1 MFQYFYYDLTMKLKL
16 FIRLYSSSILIFTYF
31 IVLYQNIFSFL
42 MAMILYYLILKE
54 YNRIGFLNNKLFF
67 YISLNL
73 ALLIMTYGLTSLIL
87 YLEISLF
94 MMGLFLHI
102 PHRAKIRKILNKIK
116 VNLEVHIYHNR
127 IDFLDTNIYYGFDID
142 EIELMW
148 LSHQI
153 LLRSKCLNKE
163 EIVYINNESI
173 ENHFFV
179 KIS

>member
-1 MFQYFYYDLTMKLKL
+1 MKLKL
-16 FIRLYSSSILIFTYF
+16 FIRLYSSAILIFTYF
-31 IVLYQNIFSFL
+31 IVLYPNVYLIL
-42 MAMILYYLILKE
+42 VAIILYHLILKE

-73 ALLIMTYGLTSLIL
+73 ALLIIVYGFASLIL
-87 YLEISLF
+87 YLEINLF
-94 MMGLFLHI
+94 MIGLFLHI
-102 PHRAKIRKILNKIK
+102 PHRAKVRKILNNIR
-116 VNLEVHIYHNR
+116 LSSEVHIYHNR
-127 IDFLDTNIYYGFDID
+127 IDFLDTSINYGFDID

-153 LLRSKCLNKE
+153 LLRSKYLSKE
-163 EIVYINNESI
+163 EIIYINNSSI

>member
-1 MFQYFYYDLTMKLKL
+1 MKLKL
-16 FIRLYSSSILIFTYF
+16 FIRLYSSAILIFTYF
-31 IVLYQNIFSFL
+31 IVLYPNVYLIL
-42 MAMILYYLILKE
+42 VAIILYHLILKE
-54 YNRIGFLNNKLFF
+54 YNRIGFLNNKLIL

-73 ALLIMTYGLTSLIL
+73 ALLIIAYGFTSLIL

-94 MMGLFLHI
+94 MIGLFLHI
-102 PHRAKIRKILNKIK
+102 PHRAKVRKILNKIRINSK
-116 VNLEVHIYHNR
+116 VHIYHNR
-127 IDFLDTNIYYGFDID
+127 IDFLDTNIIYGFDID

-153 LLRSKCLNKE
+153 LLRSKYLSKE
-163 EIVYINNESI
+163 EIIYINNESI

>member
-1 MFQYFYYDLTMKLKL
+1 MKLKL
-16 FIRLYSSSILIFTYF
+16 FIRLYSSAILFFTYL
-31 IVLYQNIFSFL
+31 IVLYPNVYLIL
-42 MAMILYYLILKE
+42 VAIILYHLILKE
-54 YNRIGFLNNKLFF
+54 YNRTGFLNNKLIL

-73 ALLIMTYGLTSLIL
+73 ALLIIVYGFTSLIL

-94 MMGLFLHI
+94 IIGLFLHI
-102 PHRAKIRKILNKIK
+102 PHRAKVRKILNKIRF
-116 VNLEVHIYHNR
+116 NSEVHIYHNR
-127 IDFLDTNIYYGFDID
+127 IDFLDTNIKYGFDID

-153 LLRSKCLNKE
+153 LLRSKYLSKE
-163 EIVYINNESI
+163 EIIYINNESI